1 MTVFFLRL
9 NPLDR
14 TKAMLEGGGLKLRC
28 AIGRS
33 GVITRKREGDGGT
46 PRATLTPLRIYVRRD
61 EWRSRGFDLPS
72 YAIQGDM
79 GWCDDVTSSR
89 YNRLIRRPFALS
101 HEKLWREDHLY
112 DIVIETDWNAQPAIR
127 GLGSAIFIHLARP
140 GLKPTEGCI
149 ALSRKDMG
157 LFLRCLNRRTKII
170 IA

>member
-46 PRATLTPLRIYVRRD
+46 PRAILTPLRVYVRRD
-61 EWRSRGFDLPS
+61 QWRSRGVDLPS
-72 YAIQGDM
+72 CAIQSDM

-89 YNRLIRRPFALS
+89 YNRLIRIPFARS
-101 HEKLWREDHLY
+101 HEKLWREDCLY
-112 DIVIETDWNAQPAIR
+112 DIVIETDWNVQPAIR

-140 GLKPTEGCI
+140 GLTPTEGCI
-149 ALSRKDMG
+149 ALSRKDMS
-157 LFLRCLNRRTKII
+157 LFLTCLNRRTKII

>member
-61 EWRSRGFDLPS
+61 EWRGRGFDLPS

-89 YNRLIRRPFALS
+89 YNRLIRRPFAL
-101 HEKLWREDHLY
+101 Y
-112 DIVIETDWNAQPAIR
+112 DIVIETDWNARPAIR
-127 GLGSAIFIHLARP
+127 GMGSAIFIHLARP

-149 ALSRKDMG
+149 ALSRNDMG
-157 LFLRCLNRRTKII
+157 LFLTCLNRRTKII